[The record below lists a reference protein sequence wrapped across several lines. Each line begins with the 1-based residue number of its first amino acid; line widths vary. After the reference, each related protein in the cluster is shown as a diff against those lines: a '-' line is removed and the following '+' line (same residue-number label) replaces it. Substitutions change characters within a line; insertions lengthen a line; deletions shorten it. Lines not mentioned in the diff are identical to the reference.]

1 MRSAIPLLLVA
12 ACGEPLP
19 FEGWEEDEGPGF
31 EVVVEPATIEIVT
44 GPEGAEPVAFT
55 ATAIFRDGTEAVLE
69 AADWRLSNR
78 SVGALDPGG
87 VFTPSTTTGGRTWVS
102 AELDGAIGRAD
113 VLVRYDDVIVNG
125 DVPADAFDAEATKV
139 EAAAWLYP
147 ADGVALPR
155 NTPSLEFQWR
165 PTEGAVYELAFTSEV
180 TSIRVRTSEPSF
192 TADADTWARIA
203 ATNAGGSVEA
213 VLRTSVGG
221 VVTEEPPRTFAVN
234 RLDATGAILYWST
247 TKAGLVQIPFGA
259 NAATPWWTQAES
271 GKCVGCHA
279 VSSDGKVAYTY
290 DGGNGPIGIRRFG
303 ADPTAAAILSYPA
316 DATTAP
322 RGNFFSFS
330 PDGKLLLAAYLGNL
344 ALYDAE
350 TGTFLQDVLTDGKST
365 HPAWSPDGT
374 QIAFVRQIGRTPSIS
389 GDWFNSVPGSQL
401 AVLEYLGTSPT
412 GQHLFGPWS
421 LLVAPSETTN
431 VYYPT
436 FSPDGAWIAFNQSS
450 QDMVSDPDASLW
462 VVDAAGKLD
471 PIRLEAA
478 DGDPAAWDACTFAPD
493 PTNAP
498 EVYSKGMFNS
508 WPRWAPLPDD
518 DVLWLAFSSS
528 RAYGAKTSCRPQI
541 WVTSFDPEKARKG
554 QDPSTAA
561 FWLPG
566 QDLTDGNHIPVWMRS
581 L

>member
-1 MRSAIPLLLVA
+1 MRSVLSLLLA
-12 ACGEPLP
+12 TACGAPLP
-19 FEGWEEDEGPGF
+19 YDPWAEDEGPDF
-31 EVVVEPATIEIVT
+31 EVVIEPAALEITT
-44 GPEGAEPVAFT
+44 GPDGAEPVAFT

-78 SVGALDPGG
+78 SVGTLDAEGL
-87 VFTPSTTTGGRTWVS
+87 FTPSSTTGGRTWIS
-102 AELDGAIGRAD
+102 AELDGAVGQAD
-113 VLVRYDDVIVNG
+113 VLVRYEDVVVVG
-125 DVPADAFDAEATKV
+125 EVAEDAFDGPATKV
-139 EAAAWLYP
+139 EPAAWLYP

-165 PTEGAVYELAFTSEV
+165 PTDGAVYELAFASEV
-180 TSIRVRTSEPSF
+180 TSIRVRTDQPTF
-192 TADADTWARIA
+192 TADSDTWARIA
-203 ATNAGGSVEA
+203 ATNAGGEVEA

-259 NAATPWWTQAES
+259 NTATPWWTQAES
-271 GKCVGCHA
+271 GRCLGCHA

-303 ADPTAAAILSYPA
+303 ADPANAAILGYPA
-316 DATTAP
+316 DPSTAP

-330 PDGKLLLAAYLGNL
+330 PDGKLLLVAYLGNL
-344 ALYDAE
+344 VLYDAE
-350 TGTFLQDVLTDGKST
+350 TGAFLQDVLTDGKST
-365 HPAWSPDGT
+365 HPAWSPDGNR
-374 QIAFVRQIGRTPSIS
+374 IAFVRQTGRTPSVS
-389 GDWFNSVPGSQL
+389 GDWYNTVPGSQL
-401 AVLEYLGTSPT
+401 AILDYQGTNPS
-412 GQHLFGPWS
+412 GQHVFGSWS
-421 LLVAPSETTN
+421 LLVAPSDTIN

-436 FSPDGAWIAFNQSS
+436 FSPDGEWIAFNQSA

-462 VVDAAGKLD
+462 VVDAAGKLA
-471 PIRLEAA
+471 PIRLALA
-478 DGDPAAWDACTFAPD
+478 DGDPASWDACSYQPNPSGAPD
-493 PTNAP
+493 
-498 EVYSKGMFNS
+498 VYAKGLFNS

-518 DVLWLAFSSS
+518 EVMWLAFSSS

-541 WVTSFDPEKARKG
+541 WVTSFDPERARKG